1 MRQRRFTASHDD
13 EVGGVERLVT
23 TARRAGVDDLRVLD
37 AMRKVPR
44 TTFVPLDQVGLAYHD
59 EPVKIPHDQVT
70 TQPSLSARMIQALRL
85 AGTEHVLEVGTG
97 YGYQTA
103 LLAHLASFVTSVERW
118 PDLAEMARRHLTAQE
133 INNVRVVDGD
143 GTEGEP
149 SEAPY
154 DAILVSAAFPEVP
167 EPLVSQLR
175 VGCRL
180 VQPIG
185 SGGAERVTVFE
196 RSADGLVSLG
206 VVCHARFVRLYG
218 RHGYE

>member
-1 MRQRRFTASHDD
+1 MRQRRFTASRD
-13 EVGGVERLVT
+13 EVGRVEKLVT
-23 TARRAGVDDLRVLD
+23 AARRAGVDDVRVLD
-37 AMRKVPR
+37 AMRRVPR
-44 TTFVPLDQVGLAYHD
+44 AAFVPLDQVEMAYHD
-59 EPVKIPHDQVT
+59 EPLRIPHGQVT

-97 YGYQTA
+97 YGYQAA
-103 LLAHLASFVTSVERW
+103 LLAQLASFVTSMERW
-118 PDLAEMARRHLTAQE
+118 PDLAETARRHLTAQE
-133 INNVRVVDGD
+133 IKNVRVVDGD

-175 VGCRL
+175 LGGFL

-196 RSADGLVSLG
+196 RSVDGLVSLE
-206 VVCHARFVRLYG
+206 VVCHAKFVPLYG
-218 RHGYE
+218 RHGYQ

>member
-1 MRQRRFTASHDD
+1 MRQRRFTASRD
-13 EVGGVERLVT
+13 EVGRVEKLVT
-23 TARRAGVDDLRVLD
+23 AARRAGVDDVRVLD
-37 AMRKVPR
+37 AMRRVPR
-44 TTFVPLDQVGLAYHD
+44 AAFVPLDQVEMAYHD
-59 EPVKIPHDQVT
+59 EPVRIPHGQVT

-97 YGYQTA
+97 YGYQAA
-103 LLAHLASFVTSVERW
+103 LLAQLASFVTSMERW
-118 PDLAEMARRHLTAQE
+118 PDLAETARRHLTAQE
-133 INNVRVVDGD
+133 IKNVRVVDGD

-175 VGCRL
+175 LGGFL

-196 RSADGLVSLG
+196 RSVDGLVSLE
-206 VVCHARFVRLYG
+206 VVCHAKFVPLYG
-218 RHGYE
+218 RHGYQ

>member
-1 MRQRRFTASHDD
+1 MRQRRSTASHD
-13 EVGGVERLVT
+13 EVSRVEKLVIA
-23 TARRAGVDDLRVLD
+23 ARRAGVDDPRVLD
-37 AMRKVPR
+37 AMRRVPR
-44 TTFVPLDQVGLAYHD
+44 AAFVPLDQVEMAYHD
-59 EPVKIPHDQVT
+59 EPVRIPHGQVT

-103 LLAHLASFVTSVERW
+103 LLAQVASLVTSIERW

-133 INNVRVVDGD
+133 IKNVRVVDGD
-143 GTEGEP
+143 GTEGVP

-154 DAILVSAAFPEVP
+154 DAILVSAAFPDVP

-175 VGCRL
+175 FGGRL

-185 SGGAERVTVFE
+185 SGGADRVTAFE
-196 RSADGLVSLG
+196 RTVDGLVSLG
-206 VVCHARFVRLYG
+206 LVCHARFVRLYG
-218 RHGYE
+218 RHGYQ